1 MPIDENQSESSLVK
15 DTPISN
21 ESMLAMSERGLGP
34 NLLTGS
40 DEFTM
45 SEEAAEIESVDLKF
59 WKDIFSSFA
68 KKELSTEA
76 ELARYLEDTHKE
88 VNCALTDMTR
98 DNISSL
104 LWASYKEQD
113 YLITSKFFHDFSFE
127 EVSSFFA
134 AIKKDQS
141 FVDVFEVFLLGLF
154 SSKKYRK
161 INYFLHL
168 YLNFDDSLNWAKFM
182 YKQYRKYW
190 NATSQLGSSWEEKDG
205 VNALF
210 TKLSQRSFP
219 SLSKISV

>member
-1 MPIDENQSESSLVK
+1 
-15 DTPISN
+15 
-21 ESMLAMSERGLGP
+21 
-34 NLLTGS
+34 
-40 DEFTM
+40 
-45 SEEAAEIESVDLKF
+45 
-59 WKDIFSSFA
+59 
-68 KKELSTEA
+68 
-76 ELARYLEDTHKE
+76 
-88 VNCALTDMTR
+88 MTR

-127 EVSSFFA
+127 EVSSFFV